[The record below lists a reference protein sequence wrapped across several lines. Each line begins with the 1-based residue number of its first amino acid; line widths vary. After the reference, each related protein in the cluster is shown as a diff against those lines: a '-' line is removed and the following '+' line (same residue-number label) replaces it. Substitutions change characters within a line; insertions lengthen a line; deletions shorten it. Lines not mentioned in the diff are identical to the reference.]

1 VSGARY
7 TWPPRNCGAV
17 NTSHPTKSMS
27 ITPTLAYLVAMPQP
41 HTHLFAVTATI
52 SNWAAATLDLKM
64 PVWTPGSY
72 LVREYA
78 RHITRVTAQSADGRS
93 LSTTK
98 IAKNHWQ
105 VATAGQAQITV
116 QYQVFANELTVRT
129 NHLEGTH
136 GYFNPAA
143 LCFYIPGQEQQPI
156 EMAINPPAGWK
167 ITTPLP
173 EIKPHTFLAANFDQ
187 LVDSPFEIGQHQVH
201 DFVAEGKPHQWAIW
215 GEGNLDIDQTIADT
229 QKIVSTTA
237 KIFGDVPYDRYL
249 FLLHLSANSFGG
261 LEHKNCCSLLYP
273 RWQLRS
279 DEHYQSFMQLV
290 AHEFF
295 HLWNVKR
302 IFPVG
307 LAKFD
312 YDSENYTPSLW
323 FSEGVT
329 SYYDLLIP
337 CRAGIYDRETFL
349 KELSKEISRFLT
361 TPGRLVQ
368 PVTEASF
375 DAWIKLYRP
384 DANSSN
390 SQMSYYLK
398 GAMVTL
404 LLDLLI
410 RDRTDHQK
418 SFDDVL
424 RQLWL
429 DYGQKAQG
437 FTAAGLE
444 DLIQSIAG
452 VDLQEFYQNYL
463 YGLTELPFNEY
474 LRPFGLE
481 VVVADKD
488 PVPPYWGAVVKSEQ
502 GRAWIKTVASGSP
515 AALAGIDAGDELLA
529 IDGYQVTAEQLPERL
544 FNYQPGQVM
553 QVTVFH
559 QDQLCTYSVQLAAA
573 QPTKY
578 AVAMLSQV
586 TPRQLYNLQQWAGA

>member
-1 VSGARY
+1 
-7 TWPPRNCGAV
+7 
-17 NTSHPTKSMS
+17 MS
-27 ITPTLAYLVAMPQP
+27 TIPTLAYLVAMPQP
-41 HTHLFAVTATI
+41 QSHLFAVTATI

-78 RHITRVTAQSADGRS
+78 RHIAAVTAQSADGQL

-105 VATAGQAQITV
+105 IATDGLEQITV

-129 NHLEGTH
+129 NHLDGSH

-143 LCFYIPGQEQQPI
+143 LFFYIPGQEQRPI
-156 EMAINPPAGWK
+156 EIAIDPPPGWK

-173 EIKPHTFLAANFDQ
+173 EITPQTFVAANFDQ

-215 GEGNLDIDQTIADT
+215 GEGNLDLDQTIADT

-237 KIFGDVPYDRYL
+237 KIFGELPYARYL

-273 RWQLRS
+273 RWQLRT
-279 DEHYQSFMQLV
+279 DEHYQRFMQLV

-302 IFPVG
+302 IFPAG
-307 LAKFD
+307 LEKFD
-312 YDSENYTPSLW
+312 YDGENYTPSLW

-368 PVTEASF
+368 PVTESSF

-398 GAMVTL
+398 GAMVAL

-424 RQLWL
+424 RRLWL
-429 DYGQKAQG
+429 DYGQQARG
-437 FTAAGLE
+437 FTEAGLE
-444 DLIQSIAG
+444 EVIQTIAG

-463 YGLTELPFNEY
+463 YGLIELPFNDY

-481 VVVADKD
+481 IVAADKD

-502 GRAWIKTVASGSP
+502 GHAWIKTVASGSP
-515 AALAGIDAGDELLA
+515 AALAGINAGDELLA
-529 IDGYQVTAEQLPERL
+529 IDGYQVTAEQLNERL
-544 FNYQPGQVM
+544 LNYQPGQVL

-559 QDQLCTYSVQLAAA
+559 QDQLCTYPVQLAAA

-578 AVAMLSQV
+578 EVAMLPQV
-586 TPRQLYNLQQWAGA
+586 TPRQLFNLQQWAGA

>member
-1 VSGARY
+1 
-7 TWPPRNCGAV
+7 
-17 NTSHPTKSMS
+17 MS
-27 ITPTLAYLVAMPQP
+27 ITPTLAYVVAMPHP
-41 HTHLFAVTATI
+41 HTHLFEVTARI
-52 SNWAAATLDLKM
+52 DQWLLPTLDLKM

-78 RHITRVTAQSADGRS
+78 RHIPKLIAKSVEDQP
-93 LSTTK
+93 LLTTK

-105 VATAGQAQITV
+105 IVTAGHQQITV

-129 NHLEGTH
+129 NHLDATH

-143 LCFYIPGQEQQPI
+143 LFFYIPGQEQQPI
-156 EMAINPPAGWK
+156 EITIEPPIGWQV
-167 ITTPLP
+167 TTPLP
-173 EIKPHTFLAANFDQ
+173 STQPNIFEAANFNQ

-201 DFVAEGKPHQWAIW
+201 DFTAAGKPHQLAIW
-215 GEGNLDIDQTIADT
+215 GEGNLDTAQAIADM
-229 QKIVSTTA
+229 QKIIGTTA
-237 KIFGDVPYDRYL
+237 QIFGQLPYDRYL
-249 FLLHLSANSFGG
+249 FLLHLSAHSYGG

-279 DEHYQSFMQLV
+279 PENYQRFIQLV

-302 IFPVG
+302 IFPQAFEK
-307 LAKFD
+307 LD
-312 YDSENYTPSLW
+312 YDQENYTPSLW

-337 CRAGIYDRETFL
+337 GRAGIYDRSTFL
-349 KELSKEISRFLT
+349 KELSKEISRYLT
-361 TPGRLVQ
+361 TAGRLVQ
-368 PVTEASF
+368 PLTASSF

-410 RDRTDHQK
+410 RDRSNGQR

-424 RQLWL
+424 RQLWQ
-429 DYGQKAQG
+429 DYGQSERG
-437 FTAAGLE
+437 FTPTGLE
-444 DLIQSIAG
+444 ELIQVVAG
-452 VDLQEFYQNYL
+452 VNLQEFYQNYL

-481 VVVADKD
+481 IVAAD
-488 PVPPYWGAVVKSEQ
+488 PEPLPPCWGAVVRNEQ
-502 GRAWIKTVASGSP
+502 GQAVIKTVVSDSP
-515 AALAGIDAGDELLA
+515 AALAGIDAGDVLLA
-529 IDGYQVTAEQLPERL
+529 IDGYKVTAEQLPDRL
-544 FNYQPGQVM
+544 LNYQPGQDI

-559 QDQLCTYSVQLAAA
+559 QDQLRSYRVQLDQP

-578 AVAMLSQV
+578 ELAMLPQV
-586 TPRQLYNLQQWAGA
+586 TPQQLYNLQLWAGV

>member
-1 VSGARY
+1 
-7 TWPPRNCGAV
+7 
-17 NTSHPTKSMS
+17 MS
-27 ITPTLAYLVAMPQP
+27 VTPTLAYVVAMPNP
-41 HTHLFAVTATI
+41 HTHLFEVTARI
-52 SNWAAATLDLKM
+52 DHWSWPTLDLKM

-78 RHITRVTAQSADGRS
+78 RHIPTLIACSADQQP
-93 LSTTK
+93 LPTTK

-105 VATAGQAQITV
+105 IATAGHRQITV

-129 NHLEGTH
+129 NHLDATH

-143 LCFYIPGQEQQPI
+143 LFFYIPGQEQQPLEIAI
-156 EMAINPPAGWK
+156 EPPISWQV
-167 ITTPLP
+167 TTPLP
-173 EIKPHTFLAANFDQ
+173 STQTNTFVAANFDQ

-201 DFVAEGKPHQWAIW
+201 DFIAGEKPHQLAIW
-215 GEGNLDIDQTIADT
+215 GEGNLDISQAIADI
-229 QKIVSTTA
+229 QKIIGTTA
-237 KIFGDVPYDRYL
+237 QIFGDLPYDRYL
-249 FLLHLSANSFGG
+249 FLLQLSANSYGG

-279 DEHYQSFMQLV
+279 PENYQRFIQLV

-302 IFPVG
+302 IFPQE
-307 LAKFD
+307 LEKFD
-312 YDSENYTPSLW
+312 YDQENYTPSLW

-337 CRAGIYDRETFL
+337 SRAGIYDRSTFL
-349 KELSKEISRFLT
+349 TELSKEISRYLT
-361 TPGRLVQ
+361 TAGRLVQ
-368 PVTEASF
+368 PLTDSSF
-375 DAWIKLYRP
+375 DTWIKLYRP

-410 RDRTDHQK
+410 RDRSNSQR

-424 RQLWL
+424 RQLWR
-429 DYGQKAQG
+429 DYGQLERG
-437 FTAAGLE
+437 FTATGLE
-444 DLIQSIAG
+444 DLIQTVAG
-452 VDLQEFYQNYL
+452 VDLPEFYQNYL
-463 YGLTELPFNEY
+463 YGLTEIPFNDY

-481 VVVADKD
+481 LVAAG
-488 PVPPYWGAVVKSEQ
+488 PEPLPPYWGIVVKSEQ
-502 GRAWIKTVASGSP
+502 GQGVIKTVVSGSP
-515 AALAGIDAGDELLA
+515 AALAGIDAGDVLLA
-529 IDGYQVTAEQLPERL
+529 IDGYKVIAEQVNDRL
-544 FNYQPGQVM
+544 LNYQPGQNI

-559 QDQLCTYSVQLAAA
+559 QDQLKTHQLQLGAP

-578 AVAMLSQV
+578 ELAMLSQV
-586 TPRQLYNLQQWAGA
+586 TPQQLYNLQMWAGA